1 MSEAAPA
8 IIWFRNDLRLADHPA
23 LGEAVTSGR
32 PILPL
37 YIFEVEGRPLGGA
50 ARWWLAGS
58 LGALAQALAAHGAP
72 LLLPRGKAADVLP
85 DLARETGADVV
96 HWNRPAEAMAA
107 ARDTAVAGALRQG
120 GIAVLL
126 GPPDLLAAP
135 ETGLSRADRPL
146 RVFAPF
152 WGALQQAGD
161 PPAPLPAPAR
171 IRPYA
176 PALASDALADWRLR
190 PTMPNWATGLAAAW
204 QPGAAAA

>member
-1 MSEAAPA
+1 MSDTAPA
-8 IIWFRNDLRLADHPA
+8 IVWFRNDLRLADHPA

-37 YIFEVEGRPLGGA
+37 YIFRGGRTA
-50 ARWWLAGS
+50 ARRRRALVARGQPRGAGA
-58 LGALAQALAAHGAP
+58 GAGRARCAAAA
-72 LLLPRGKAADVLP
+72 PRGKAADVLP

-135 ETGLSRADRPL
+135 ETGLSRADPPL

-152 WGALQQAGD
+152 WRALQQAGD

-190 PTMPNWATGLAAAW
+190 PTMPDWATGLAVAR

>member
-1 MSEAAPA
+1 MSDTAPA
-8 IIWFRNDLRLADHPA
+8 IVWFRNDLRLADHPA

-37 YIFEVEGRPLGGA
+37 YIFEAEGRPLGGA

-85 DLARETGADVV
+85 DLARETGAAAV

-120 GIAVLL
+120 GI
-126 GPPDLLAAP
+126 
-135 ETGLSRADRPL
+135 
-146 RVFAPF
+146 
-152 WGALQQAGD
+152 GALQQAGD

-190 PTMPNWATGLAAAW
+190 PTMPDWATGLAVAR